1 MLWGV
6 KNILSKMLTN
16 HRCANL
22 AIQDGA
28 QKKLPASNMT
38 LERKQGMDSGAF
50 SIADSE
56 YANEKLISLIARS
69 QFKMA
74 YRKM

>member
-1 MLWGV
+1 MD
-6 KNILSKMLTN
+6 NN
-16 HRCANL
+16 FR
-22 AIQDGA
+22 IQDGA

-38 LERKQGMDSGAF
+38 LEKKQGMYSGAF
-50 SIADSE
+50 SIADNE
-56 YANEKLISLIARS
+56 YANEKLISLTARS